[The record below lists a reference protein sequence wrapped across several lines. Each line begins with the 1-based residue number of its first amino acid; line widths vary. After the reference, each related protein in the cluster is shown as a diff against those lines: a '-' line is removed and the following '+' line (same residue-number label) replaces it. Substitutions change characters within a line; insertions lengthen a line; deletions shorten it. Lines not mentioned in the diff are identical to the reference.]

1 MIAKLHVVV
10 LSPRKKAAQNT
21 NANTELAL
29 AA

>member
-1 MIAKLHVVV
+1 MTFKSHAVA

-21 NANTELAL
+21 KANTELAL